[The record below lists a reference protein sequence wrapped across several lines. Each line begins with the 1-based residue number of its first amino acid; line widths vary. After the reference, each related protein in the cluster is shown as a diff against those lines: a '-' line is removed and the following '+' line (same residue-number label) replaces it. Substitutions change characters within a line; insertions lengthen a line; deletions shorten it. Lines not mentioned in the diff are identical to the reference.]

1 MGYFSPEGTA
11 RRSNLSALP
20 IAEPKTEL
28 NLKNVPIKSLDFIF
42 QVNSPLFFFYF
53 SVNPAPE
60 NLAEIWSYAPPLT
73 SLKIFLY

>member
-42 QVNSPLFFFYF
+42 QVNSPLFFFTSLLIQPLRTWQKF
-53 SVNPAPE
+53 GAMP
-60 NLAEIWSYAPPLT
+60 PPLPA
-73 SLKIFLY
+73 